1 MNSSRHR
8 HTTLLGLP
16 VLALLF
22 TVTGCSSADDGASA
36 VVPGPGAKVSA
47 LCQNLDKVLPKK
59 VDGLDRNDP
68 EPRSALTAGWGS
80 PAIILRCG
88 VERPSKMSDAEAL
101 SGEVNGVGWLMER
114 RDDGAYRFTS
124 SLRRAYVEVSVPKKW
139 AQRDGSAA
147 LVDLAAPIK
156 KAIPAGIA
164 D

>member
-16 VLALLF
+16 VLALLIS
-22 TVTGCSSADDGASA
+22 VTGCSSADDGASA
-36 VVPGPGAKVSA
+36 VVPGADAKVSA
-47 LCQNLDKVLPKK
+47 LCRNLDEALPKK

-88 VERPSKMSDAEAL
+88 VQRPSKMDDGGAL
-101 SGEVNGVGWLMER
+101 SGEVNGVGWLIEKQS
-114 RDDGAYRFTS
+114 DGAYRFTS
-124 SLRRAYVEVSVPKKW
+124 SLRRAYVEVTVPAKW
-139 AQRDGSAA
+139 ARRDGSAA
-147 LVDLAAPIK
+147 LVDLAASVK
-156 KAIPAGIA
+156 KAIPEGIA

>member
-16 VLALLF
+16 VLALLIS
-22 TVTGCSSADDGASA
+22 TTGCSSADDGASA
-36 VVPGPGAKVSA
+36 VVPGPDAKVSA
-47 LCQNLDKVLPKK
+47 LCQNLDEALPKK

-88 VERPSKMSDAEAL
+88 VERPSKMSDEDAL
-101 SGEVNGVGWLMER
+101 SGEVNGVGWLMEKQS
-114 RDDGAYRFTS
+114 DGAYRFTS